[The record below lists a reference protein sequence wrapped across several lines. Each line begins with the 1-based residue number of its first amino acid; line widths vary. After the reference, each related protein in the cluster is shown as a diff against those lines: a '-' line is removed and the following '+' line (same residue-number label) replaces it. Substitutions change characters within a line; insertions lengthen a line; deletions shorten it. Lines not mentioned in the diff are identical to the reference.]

1 MGQLAKQLAEMSTG
15 SFVANTEKNPKE
27 ECKVTFIRSQRRK
40 NAKRK
45 NRANGVL
52 EDMSNEEGENKKR
65 DKDVEFK
72 KDTTGLIRFKGRICV
87 PPLDDL
93 KVKILEEAHKSR
105 LSFHPGMTKMYQD
118 LKRSFWWHGMKKDVA
133 EYVAKCLTC
142 QKAKAEHQRP
152 SGELKPLEIPEW
164 K

>member
-1 MGQLAKQLAEMSTG
+1 MDQLAKQLAEMSTG

-65 DKDVEFK
+65 EENEKEK
-72 KDTTGLIRFKGRICV
+72 KMRVRKVLIRSY
-87 PPLDDL
+87 PL
-93 KVKILEEAHKSR
+93 
-105 LSFHPGMTKMYQD
+105 
-118 LKRSFWWHGMKKDVA
+118 
-133 EYVAKCLTC
+133 
-142 QKAKAEHQRP
+142 RP
-152 SGELKPLEIPEW
+152 RVS
-164 K
+164 

>member
-65 DKDVEFK
+65 EEDEEEKNESKERGDEVFPIK
-72 KDTTGLIRFKGRICV
+72 
-87 PPLDDL
+87 P
-93 KVKILEEAHKSR
+93 KVS
-105 LSFHPGMTKMYQD
+105 
-118 LKRSFWWHGMKKDVA
+118 
-133 EYVAKCLTC
+133 
-142 QKAKAEHQRP
+142 
-152 SGELKPLEIPEW
+152 
-164 K
+164 